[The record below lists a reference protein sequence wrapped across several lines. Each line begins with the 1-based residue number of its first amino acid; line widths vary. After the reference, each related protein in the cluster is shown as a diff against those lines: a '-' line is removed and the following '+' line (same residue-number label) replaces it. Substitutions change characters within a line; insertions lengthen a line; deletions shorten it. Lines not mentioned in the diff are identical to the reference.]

1 MGAYQSQDILEDFAA
16 VRNESKEHKITEW
29 DTNPPKN
36 LNYYNGQRFFKVSR
50 DLYPQYK
57 KGWLYPLFGYSIDPD
72 YYKNILYSTDES
84 EE

>member
-1 MGAYQSQDILEDFAA
+1 MGAYHSKLLLEDFAP

-50 DLYPQYK
+50 DLYPQYTR
-57 KGWLYPLFGYSIDPD
+57 GWLFGYSIDPD
-72 YYKNILYSTDES
+72 YYKNILYENES
-84 EE
+84 ED

>member
-1 MGAYQSQDILEDFAA
+1 MGQVRSQLYLEDFAA
-16 VRNESKEHKITEW
+16 VRNESKQHKITEW

-57 KGWLYPLFGYSIDPD
+57 RGWIFGYTIDPD
-72 YYKNILYSTDES
+72 YYKNILYDES
-84 EE
+84 ED